1 MAPPSTRR
9 PGFSRRAQ
17 FGLFIGYVV
26 AVAGILFAVLLLVV
40 AMIDPRG
47 FSALRSGA
55 LDATAPLSAGGRGLV
70 RGVANSG
77 DTIGNYLFAASQNA
91 RLKQQLA
98 ATRRA
103 LLHARALEVEN
114 RRLKS
119 LLGLS
124 HELDNEITAAR
135 IIGSSYA
142 SGRRLAT
149 VSAGTAKGV
158 RIGQPVRG
166 PEGLIGRV
174 LETGRFASR
183 VLLVTDGS
191 SNVPVRLVRDGTPA
205 IATGRGDGTIDIKP
219 LEVGANRFHRGDVFV
234 TSGIGGIYPPNIP
247 VAVVFSTTR
256 DDTIGRPIA
265 NPARVDYAIVEEIY
279 QETAERLDAPAE
291 AAAEPASAPPQGPGQ
306 GSARSPAQSSSQSS
320 GQSLTGSAR

>member
-26 AVAGILFAVLLLVV
+26 AVAGILFALLLLII

-47 FSALRSGA
+47 FSALRGA
-55 LDATAPLSAGGRGLV
+55 SLDATAPLSAGGRGLV

-91 RLKQQLA
+91 ALKRQLA
-98 ATRRA
+98 ATRRS

-114 RRLKS
+114 KRLKR

-149 VSAGTAKGV
+149 LSAGTAKGV

-205 IATGRGDGTIDIKP
+205 LATGRGDGTLDIKP

-234 TSGIGGIYPPNIP
+234 TSGTGGIYPPNIP

-256 DDTIGRPIA
+256 DDTIARPIA
-265 NPARVDYAIVEEIY
+265 NPARVDYAIVQEIY
-279 QETAERLDAPAE
+279 QETAERLE
-291 AAAEPASAPPQGPGQ
+291 AQPEVPSEPASASAPNPAENP
-306 GSARSPAQSSSQSS
+306 ARSA
-320 GQSLTGSAR
+320 ARNHGAAAR

>member
-26 AVAGILFAVLLLVV
+26 AVAGILFAVLLLII

-47 FSALRSGA
+47 FHALRGGA
-55 LDATAPLSAGGRGLV
+55 LDATAPLTAGGRGIV

-91 RLKQQLA
+91 RLKRQLA
-98 ATRRA
+98 ATRRT

-114 RRLKS
+114 QRLKG
-119 LLGLS
+119 LLGLA

-149 VSAGTAKGV
+149 LSAGFAKGIRV
-158 RIGQPVRG
+158 GQPVRG
-166 PEGLIGRV
+166 PDGLIGRV

-205 IATGRGDGTIDIKP
+205 LATGRGDGTIDIKP

-234 TSGIGGIYPPNIP
+234 TSGTGGIYPPNIP

-256 DDTIGRPIA
+256 DDTIARPIA

-279 QETAERLDAPAE
+279 QETAERLEAPAE
-291 AAAEPASAPPQGPGQ
+291 AVAEPASAP
-306 GSARSPAQSSSQSS
+306 AAIAAQSQA
-320 GQSLTGSAR
+320 GTAR

>member
-26 AVAGILFAVLLLVV
+26 AVAGILFAVLLLII

-55 LDATAPLSAGGRGLV
+55 LDATAPLSAGGRGIV

-77 DTIGNYLFAASQNA
+77 DTIGNYLFAASQND
-91 RLKQQLA
+91 RLKRQLA
-98 ATRRA
+98 ATRRT

-114 RRLKS
+114 QRLKR
-119 LLGLS
+119 LLGLA

-149 VSAGTAKGV
+149 LSAGSAKGIRV
-158 RIGQPVRG
+158 GQPVRG

-205 IATGRGDGTIDIKP
+205 LATGRGDGTLDIKP

-234 TSGIGGIYPPNIP
+234 TSGTGGIYPPNIP

-256 DDTIGRPIA
+256 DDTIARPIA
-265 NPARVDYAIVEEIY
+265 NPARVDYAIVQEIY
-279 QETAERLDAPAE
+279 QETAERLEAPAE
-291 AAAEPASAPPQGPGQ
+291 AAAGPASEPAESAARNPAEGAPNSQGAA
-306 GSARSPAQSSSQSS
+306 AR
-320 GQSLTGSAR
+320 